1 MHRRLAPVLIP
12 IALLALAVPA
22 CRNSDRTDDWLGTV
36 ADVASPAGSDSR
48 YPHLASTADGAVMS
62 WLQPTAAGGFALQHS
77 SWRAGAW
84 SPVGTVASGDGW
96 FVNWADFPSVVPL
109 SARTWA
115 AHWLEQR
122 PGNVYAYDVRIALS
136 SDAGTTWSAPF
147 SPHDD
152 GTPTEHGFVSLFAGD
167 GQAMSAWL
175 DGRHTT
181 GGHDHAA
188 AGSAAMTLRSAVLGA
203 NGVQTGG
210 GLEVDERVCDCC
222 QTDAAATD
230 DGPVLVYRNR
240 SKDEVRDIA
249 LTRLQAGEWSAPVH
263 VNADGWKIDACPVNG
278 PAVDARGTTVAV
290 AWFTAPDLPRIR
302 LAFSDDAGRSFG
314 PPIEVT
320 HGNVIGRVDVVL
332 LDDGRA
338 VVSWLQSGTTGAE
351 LRAQPFTR
359 AGTPGTSVL
368 VAAASVQRSSGFPQ
382 MVRAGDGLLFAW
394 TDSTASQQVRTAF
407 ARLR

>member
-1 MHRRLAPVLIP
+1 MHRRLAPVLMA
-12 IALLALAVPA
+12 IALLAMAVPA

-36 ADVASPAGSDSR
+36 AAVANPAGSGSR
-48 YPHLASTADGAVMS
+48 FPHLVATADGAVLS
-62 WLQPTAAGGFALQHS
+62 WLQPTAAGDFALRHS
-77 SWRAGAW
+77 SWRAGTW
-84 SPVGTVASGDGW
+84 SPVGTVANGDGW

-109 SARTWA
+109 SSRTWA

-136 SDAGTTWSAPF
+136 DDAGTTWSAPF

-175 DGRHTT
+175 DGRHTA

-188 AGSAAMTLRSAVLGA
+188 GGSGAMTLRSAVLGA
-203 NGVQTGG
+203 NGVQAGS

-222 QTDAAATD
+222 QTDAAVTD
-230 DGPVLVYRNR
+230 DGPVLVYRDRNQH
-240 SKDEVRDIA
+240 EVRDIA
-249 LTRLQAGEWSAPVH
+249 LTRLQAGEWSEPVH
-263 VNADGWKIDACPVNG
+263 VNADDWKIDACPVNG
-278 PAVDARGTTVAV
+278 PALDARGTTVAV

-314 PPIEVT
+314 PPIEVA

-338 VVSWLQSGTTGAE
+338 VVSWLQSATNGAE
-351 LRAQPFTR
+351 LRAQPFSR
-359 AGTPGTSVL
+359 DGKPGPAVL

-394 TDSTASQQVRTAF
+394 TDSTASPQVRTAF

>member
-1 MHRRLAPVLIP
+1 MYRRLVRVLMP

-36 ADVASPAGSDSR
+36 TDIASPAGSDSR
-48 YPHLASTADGAVMS
+48 YPHLATTADGAVLS
-62 WLQPTAAGGFALQHS
+62 WLRPTAAGGFALQHS

-84 SPVGTVASGDGW
+84 RPVGTVASGDGW

-109 SARTWA
+109 SPRTWA
-115 AHWLEQR
+115 AHWLESR

-136 SDAGTTWSAPF
+136 DDAGATWSAPF

-152 GTPTEHGFVSLFAGD
+152 GTPTEHGFVSLFASN

-175 DGRHTT
+175 DGRRTA

-188 AGSAAMTLRSAVLGA
+188 GGSGAMTLRSAALGA
-203 NGVQTGG
+203 NGVQAGS
-210 GLEVDERVCDCC
+210 GLEIDGRVCDCC
-222 QTDAAATD
+222 QTDTAATD
-230 DGPVLVYRNR
+230 DGPVLVYRDR
-240 SKDEVRDIA
+240 DPDDVRDIA
-249 LTRLQAGEWSAPVH
+249 LTRLQAGEWSEPAH

-278 PAVDARGTTVAV
+278 PAVDARGTIVAV

-314 PPIEVT
+314 LPIEVA

-351 LRAQPFTR
+351 LRAQPFSR
-359 AGTPGTSVL
+359 DGKPGPAVL

-382 MVRAGDGLLFAW
+382 MVRAGDGRLFAW
-394 TDSTASQQVRTAF
+394 ADSTASQQVRA
-407 ARLR
+407 AYAPLR

>member
-359 AGTPGTSVL
+359 AGTPGPGVL

>member
-1 MHRRLAPVLIP
+1 MQRRLVPVLVP

-22 CRNSDRTDDWLGTV
+22 CRNSDRTDEWLGTV
-36 ADVASPAGSDSR
+36 TDIGNPAGSGSR
-48 YPHLASTADGAVMS
+48 YPHLATTADGAVLS
-62 WLQPTAAGGFALQHS
+62 WLQPTAADGYALQHS

-84 SPVGTVASGDGW
+84 SPVDNVASGEGW

-109 SARTWA
+109 SPRTWA

-136 SDAGTTWSAPF
+136 DDAGATWSAPF

-167 GQAMSAWL
+167 GHAMGAWL
-175 DGRHTT
+175 DGRRTA

-188 AGSAAMTLRSAVLGA
+188 GGSGAMTLRSAVLGA
-203 NGVQTGG
+203 NGVPTGG
-210 GLEVDERVCDCC
+210 GLEIDEHVCDCC
-222 QTDAAATD
+222 QTDAASTD
-230 DGPVLVYRNR
+230 DGPVLVYRDR
-240 SKDEVRDIA
+240 SPDEVRDIA
-249 LTRLQAGEWSAPVH
+249 LTRLHAGEWSEPVH

-278 PAVDARGTTVAV
+278 PAVDARGTTVVV
-290 AWFTAPDLPRIR
+290 AWFTAPDFPRIR

-314 PPIEVT
+314 PPIEVA
-320 HGNVIGRVDVVL
+320 HGDAIGRVDVVL

-338 VVSWLQSGTTGAE
+338 IVSWLQSGPTGAE
-351 LRAQPFTR
+351 IRAQPYSR
-359 AGTPGTSVL
+359 DGSAGPAVV

-394 TDSTASQQVRTAF
+394 TDSAASQQVRTAF

>member
-1 MHRRLAPVLIP
+1 MQRRLFPVLMP
-12 IALLALAVPA
+12 IAVLALAVPA

-36 ADVASPAGSDSR
+36 TDIANPAGSGSR
-48 YPHLASTADGAVMS
+48 FPHLASTADGAVLS
-62 WLQPTAAGGFALQHS
+62 WLQPTAASGFALQHS

-84 SPVGTVASGDGW
+84 SPVGTVASGEGW

-109 SARTWA
+109 SPRTWA

-136 SDAGTTWSAPF
+136 DDAGTTWSAPF

-152 GTPTEHGFVSLFAGD
+152 GTPTEHGFVSLFASD

-175 DGRHTT
+175 DGRHTA

-188 AGSAAMTLRSAVLGA
+188 GGSGAMTLRSAVLGA
-203 NGVQTGG
+203 NGVQAGG

-222 QTDAAATD
+222 QTDAAVTD
-230 DGPVLVYRNR
+230 DG
-240 SKDEVRDIA
+240 
-249 LTRLQAGEWSAPVH
+249 
-263 VNADGWKIDACPVNG
+263 PVNG

-302 LAFSDDAGRSFG
+302 LAFSDDAGRSVG
-314 PPIEVT
+314 PPIEVA
-320 HGNVIGRVDVVL
+320 HGIVIGRVDVVL

-351 LRAQPFTR
+351 LRAQPFSR
-359 AGTPGTSVL
+359 DGKPGPAVL

-407 ARLR
+407 ARLQ